1 MIKHLSIT
9 KKLMS
14 LILPP
19 MLALILFSAFAI
31 TQMINIS
38 ETAEVSLY
46 EEAYVSTAMVLNA
59 DRDLY
64 QAAIAEKELI
74 LDDRLDETLKADLIA
89 SYEEN
94 ADQAYTRVTDALN
107 NLKTNEML
115 YNQFKHSSGATLSDL
130 ESVFITEFNAWYDTF
145 DPNTITGDF
154 KANAM
159 HFETAREQIDIM
171 TEILESYGQSE
182 AKELLSGSRQM
193 ALSAAIVIA
202 VIILIV
208 SFMMYHIVNLLRKS
222 ILSVTDNLEQ
232 MANKNLVVTI
242 DTKVTESKDELGT
255 LARSGQKMMT
265 TLRDII
271 HQLKSGI
278 ESLNNTSETM
288 RSSSNEIN
296 IAMNEVAEAI
306 MDIAKS
312 ATSQAEETQ
321 NATDD
326 VNELG
331 QMIVANGENTAQIYD
346 LSNNIELI
354 TQDGLK
360 LVNQLMDDTKKNV
373 IMFDEIFDVITQT
386 NNSTAKIGEA
396 SKIISDISEQT
407 NLLALN
413 AAIEAARA
421 GEAGK
426 GFAVVA
432 DEIRKLAE
440 QTSDSTGLID
450 NMLNELIKNVQ
461 NAQTKSDA
469 VKHAI
474 GSQQHT
480 VNSTETKYREIVD
493 IVAEMKVRITTL
505 KDYTDNMSQSRNSV
519 TGVIQSLTGIA
530 QANAASTEE
539 TSASTEQVLATVNEL
554 AYAADDLKSL
564 VEALNNLI
572 KDFQVDG

>member
-9 KKLMS
+9 KKLML
-14 LILPP
+14 LIFPP
-19 MLALILFSAFAI
+19 MLALVVFSAFAI
-31 TQMINIS
+31 SQMLSIS
-38 ETAEVSLY
+38 TMADQALY
-46 EEAYVSTAMVLNA
+46 EEAYLSTAMILNA

-64 QAAIAEKELI
+64 QAAIAATELI
-74 LDDRLDETLKADLIA
+74 LDDRLDSTLKSDLIT

-107 NLKTNEML
+107 GLKSNEML
-115 YNQFKHSSGATLSDL
+115 YTQFKHSSGATLSDL
-130 ESVFITEFNAWYDTF
+130 ESVFISEFNAWYASF

-154 KANAM
+154 KANSL
-159 HFETAREQIDIM
+159 HFENAREQINIM
-171 TEILESYGQSE
+171 TEILESYGQRESE
-182 AKELLSGSRQM
+182 ALLSSSKQM
-193 ALSAAIVIA
+193 AFSATIIVIA
-202 VIILIV
+202 IILIV
-208 SFMMYHIVNLLRKS
+208 SLIMYRIVKVLRTS

-232 MANKNLVVTI
+232 MANKNLAVTI
-242 DTKVTESKDELGT
+242 DNHVIESRDELGT
-255 LARSGQKMMT
+255 LARSGEKMMR
-265 TLRDII
+265 TLREII

-278 ESLNNTSETM
+278 ENLNNTSETM
-288 RSSSNEIN
+288 RASSSEIN

-312 ATSQAEETQ
+312 ATSQALETQ

-326 VNELG
+326 VNGLG
-331 QMIVANGENTAQIYD
+331 EMIVANSENTVQIYD
-346 LSNNIELI
+346 LSNNIEQI
-354 TQDGLK
+354 TQDGLN

-386 NNSTAKIGEA
+386 NNSTSKIGEA

-461 NAQTKSDA
+461 NAQTKSDT

-474 GSQQHT
+474 DNQRKT
-480 VNSTETKYREIVD
+480 VDSTEAKYHEIVD
-493 IVAEMKVRITTL
+493 IVSEMKVRITTL
-505 KDYTDNMSQSRNSV
+505 KDYTDNMSQSRNNV
-519 TGVIQSLTGIA
+519 TSAIESLSGIA

-554 AYAADDLKSL
+554 SYAADDLKAL
-564 VEALNNLI
+564 VETLNNLI